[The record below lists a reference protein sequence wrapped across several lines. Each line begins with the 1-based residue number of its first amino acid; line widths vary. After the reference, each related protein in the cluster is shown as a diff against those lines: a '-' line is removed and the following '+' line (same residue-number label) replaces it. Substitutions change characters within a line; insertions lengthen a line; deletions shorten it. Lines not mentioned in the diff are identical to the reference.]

1 MIKYDTSSAKI
12 GPPNLKIKP
21 HLDFSEQYAFFH
33 LELNELNSCDC
44 EYFMIGF
51 FKELII
57 IKCM

>member
-21 HLDFSEQYAFFH
+21 HLDFSEPYAFFH
-33 LELNELNSCDC
+33 LELNACDC
-44 EYFMIGF
+44 EYFRIGF
-51 FKELII
+51 FKELTI